1 MPARARAHASQR
13 TVWIDRQIIR
23 SIIELTYDVQM
34 LLAVTSNLIFIFIFI
49 LENEWPFS
57 YIKFVI
63 WFLFLN

>member
-1 MPARARAHASQR
+1 MPARARAHASQG
-13 TVWIDRQIIR
+13 TVWIDKWIICN
-23 SIIELTYDVQM
+23 IIELTYDLQM
-34 LLAVTSNLIFIFIFI
+34 LLAVTSVLIFIFIFI